1 MTQAKLKG
9 LAAQSNQIE
18 TTLAKLNSC
27 LHFMRESLRTG
38 NESDVLM
45 MKANTVQQ
53 VKELTTPFQQDV
65 LKVIIFKFCTLTS
78 LSPACTF
85 GKEGSGKGQFNFP
98 QGISCDSTGNVYVTD
113 RNNYC
118 IQVFTAKGKFL
129 RMFGR
134 CGQGKGELN
143 TPISIAVQ
151 DGLLYCTLVKD
162 GMIVSLCLH
171 WRVDL

>member
-1 MTQAKLKG
+1 MTQAKRKG

-78 LSPACTF
+78 LSPAPLKRKAVARDSST
-85 GKEGSGKGQFNFP
+85 SHKGYP
-98 QGISCDSTGNVYVTD
+98 VT
-113 RNNYC
+113 
-118 IQVFTAKGKFL
+118 AL
-129 RMFGR
+129 
-134 CGQGKGELN
+134 
-143 TPISIAVQ
+143 
-151 DGLLYCTLVKD
+151 
-162 GMIVSLCLH
+162 GMCM
-171 WRVDL
+171 